1 MSNPFSAF
9 CDDFYVNLRLVSQ
22 IPLPAERET
31 VLHLFERVQKSFP
44 DLVRFRRTDSGELNL
59 ESEPGAHSSRWIGL
73 DGKRLASGH
82 VNPESIEEALHLHT
96 LMLQLAPHHLG
107 VSPMEID
114 YLEVLFGFDLG
125 CSGNQDEIVAESLF
139 RDSPVA
145 CLADEIGAKPV
156 DFQPTAT
163 VALSEDGRL
172 QARIDVVTRTS
183 PTNGRQSETP
193 EDVISV
199 YLSVRQSWNGD
210 RTRSLE
216 DALADLADRAEG
228 LCARH
233 LIPRVLQPL
242 SSAIA
247 SRP

>member
-1 MSNPFSAF
+1 MNNPFAAF

-22 IPLPAERET
+22 INLPAERET

-44 DLVRFRRTDSGELNL
+44 DLVRFKRAESGEFGL
-59 ESEPGAHSSRWIGL
+59 ESEPGAHSSRWVAL

-82 VNPESIEEALHLHT
+82 VNPESVEEALRLHT
-96 LMLQLAPHHLG
+96 LMLQMAPHHLG
-107 VSPMEID
+107 VSPIEID
-114 YLEVLFGFDLG
+114 YVELLFGFDMAFG
-125 CSGNQDEIVAESLF
+125 GNQDEIVADSLF
-139 RDSPVA
+139 RDSPIA
-145 CLADEIGAKPV
+145 CLMDEDASRPV

-172 QARIDVVTRTS
+172 QARIDVVTRS
-183 PTNGRQSETP
+183 ARQADAGD
-193 EDVISV
+193 DVISV
-199 YLSVRQSWNGD
+199 YLSLRQQWNGD
-210 RTRSLE
+210 RSRSLE
-216 DALADLADRAEG
+216 DALTDLADRAQT

-247 SRP
+247 SRS

>member
-1 MSNPFSAF
+1 MSNPFAAF

-44 DLVRFRRTDSGELNL
+44 DLARFRRADSGELNL
-59 ESEPGAHSSRWIGL
+59 ESEAGAHSSRWIGL

-82 VNPESIEEALHLHT
+82 VNPESIEDALRLHR

-114 YLEVLFGFDLG
+114 YLEILFGFDLAFG
-125 CSGNQDEIVAESLF
+125 GNQDEVVADTLF

-145 CLADEIGAKPV
+145 CLADEIGARPV

-172 QARIDVVTRTS
+172 QGRIDVVTRTAPPS
-183 PTNGRQSETP
+183 GRQIESP
-193 EDVISV
+193 DDVISV
-199 YLSVRQSWNGD
+199 YLSVRQYWNGD

-216 DALADLADRAEG
+216 DALGDLSDRAEG

-233 LIPRVLQPL
+233 LVPRVLQPL

-247 SRP
+247 SRS